1 MSTPVLITDLDPVG
15 TIDPANDLT
24 IVHQGFTD
32 KKATIAQ
39 VRNFDISLFSPLP
52 NTAVNNDLFVIS
64 RGSTNYQIR
73 FDQVSFVAG
82 TQLWFYQ
89 DVAPSGWVTLPTGDC
104 LLAVKGGST
113 YSVGGALPQGSW
125 QQAGI
130 RLDITQIPPHNH
142 FIQPMATGKNNRGS
156 ADTTTWRA
164 GNGGQTFTSNT
175 GGDPATGLTQAALHD
190 HGSTWRPLAATGILC
205 QKQP

>member
-73 FDQVSFVAG
+73 FDQVSFAAG

-89 DVAPSGWVTLPTGDC
+89 DVAPSGWVTLPPETAC
-104 LLAVKGGST
+104 LLLR
-113 YSVGGALPQGSW
+113 GALPIALGEPFLKEPGSKQGSDSISPKSHLTIISFNRW
-125 QQAGI
+125 LLEKTIEAAPTRQLGEREMAVKRLPAIQAAI
-130 RLDITQIPPHNH
+130 RLLD
-142 FIQPMATGKNNRGS
+142 
-156 ADTTTWRA
+156 
-164 GNGGQTFTSNT
+164 
-175 GGDPATGLTQAALHD
+175 
-190 HGSTWRPLAATGILC
+190 
-205 QKQP
+205 